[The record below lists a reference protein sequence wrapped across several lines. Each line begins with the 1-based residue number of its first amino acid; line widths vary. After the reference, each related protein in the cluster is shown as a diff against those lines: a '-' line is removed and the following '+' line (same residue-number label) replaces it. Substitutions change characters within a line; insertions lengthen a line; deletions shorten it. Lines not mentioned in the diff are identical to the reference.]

1 MNQEYRPTEKEAIS
15 NLQRYLRQLS
25 YFDDTIP
32 APPVDG
38 IFGTVTRASLIAFQ
52 EQNGL
57 PPTGTANEATWN
69 LLYEKYLLSI
79 EEKSPPRGIVLFP
92 QYPEGYEVYMG
103 EESFL
108 VSAIQH
114 MLIEIGILYDD
125 LGEVTMSGI
134 YDEPTSLAIGE
145 FQARNL
151 LPRTGR
157 VDKRTHDRLVES
169 FDIVSKDYKQ

>member
-1 MNQEYRPTEKEAIS
+1 MRQYTEESAIR

-25 YFDDTIP
+25 YFDSSIP

-38 IFGTVTRASLIAFQ
+38 IFGVVTREALIAFQ
-52 EQNGL
+52 NQNGL
-57 PPTGTANEATWN
+57 PATGTANETTWN

-79 EEKSPPRGIVLFP
+79 EDRSPPRGILLFP
-92 QYPEGYEVYMG
+92 RYPEGYEVYMG

-108 VSAIQH
+108 VSAIQY
-114 MLIEIGILYDD
+114 MLMEIGILYDD

-134 YDEPTSLAIGE
+134 YDEATAGAIGE
-145 FQARNL
+145 FQSRNL

-157 VDKRTHDRLVES
+157 VDKRTHDRLVDA
-169 FDIVSKDYKQ
+169 FDIVSRDYEQ